1 MIPILEY
8 PSIVTSSTP
17 WFEDVFTRPQLK
29 NFETYVSGIIL
40 SPIHTISYMNSI
52 FYAHTDQSALN
63 NFITD
68 STWSNDKLEDARY
81 RYILEGIR
89 RCENDTEGK
98 GILILD
104 DTLSH
109 HESAKHMEFAGKFY
123 DHADQSFT
131 WGHDVV
137 TTHLAKGRLSIPLST
152 EIYLKNEQLNED
164 YLASINR
171 RTEKNKEEALP
182 EDVKQ
187 TMENEN
193 FKTKNEIARELISR
207 AFDKGIPFS
216 YVIADSWFL
225 NRETVGLIESLK
237 KDWVFGCKSD
247 RVVLMPNGWMSLS
260 EWSKTLPKDKFKPVN
275 VWYEKKKHVF
285 YCHATN
291 LKMRSLDGRRVRIV
305 VSYDNKELNGDPH
318 FYSANRLDW
327 NIYQILSLYA
337 RRWRVDVFYRDSKQ
351 NLGLED
357 YEVRKISGAT
367 RHIQMVFTAHA
378 LLVLGSA
385 FVVAAAPFEEKK
397 SVQQQSA
404 KLAKDVKVAKAEA
417 CLDQTIGSRRL
428 TVYKEVLT
436 NLLVFVLKL
445 GEKIKDEPRKIVQL
459 LLSSKTMLQK
469 SAKV

>member
-1 MIPILEY
+1 LIPIVEY

-17 WFEDVFTRPQLK
+17 WFEDAFTRPQLK
-29 NFETYVSGIIL
+29 NFQTYVSGIIL
-40 SPIHTISYMNSI
+40 SPVHTISYMNSM
-52 FYAHTDQSALN
+52 FYAHNDQSALN

-68 STWSNDKLEDARY
+68 STWSDEKLEDARY

-89 RCENDTEGK
+89 RCEKDTEGK
-98 GILILD
+98 GILIVD

-123 DHADQSFT
+123 DHTDQSFT

-137 TTHLAKGRLSIPLST
+137 TTHLAKGRLSIPLSS
-152 EIYLKNEQLNED
+152 EIYLKNDQLNED

-171 RTEKNKEEALP
+171 RKENKEESS

-187 TMENEN
+187 ILQSEN
-193 FKTKNEIARELISR
+193 FKSKNEIARDLVSR
-207 AFDKGIPFS
+207 AYDKGIPFS
-216 YVIADSWFL
+216 YVIGDSWFL
-225 NRETVGLIESLK
+225 NGKTVSLIESLR

-260 EWSKTLPKDKFKPVN
+260 DWSKTLPNDKFKPVN

-285 YCHATN
+285 YCCAAN
-291 LKMRSLDGRRVRIV
+291 LKMRSLDGKRVRIV
-305 VSYDNKELNGDPH
+305 VSYDNKELKGDPH
-318 FYSANRLDW
+318 FYCTSRLDW

-337 RRWRVDVFYRDSKQ
+337 RRWRVDVFYRESKQ

-357 YEVRKISGAT
+357 YEVRKISGAR
-367 RHIQMVFTAHA
+367 RHIQMVFTAHV

-385 FVVAAAPFEEKK
+385 FVGTDSSSEK
-397 SVQQQSA
+397 SVPQTSP
-404 KLAKDVKVAKAEA
+404 KLAKDIRVAKALA
-417 CLDQTIGSRRL
+417 SLDQTIGSRRRR
-428 TVYKEVLT
+428 VYAEVLT

-445 GEKIKDEPRKIVQL
+445 GKKLKGEPKKIVQM
-459 LLSSKTMLQK
+459 LLSSKTMLLK

>member
-1 MIPILEY
+1 
-8 PSIVTSSTP
+8 
-17 WFEDVFTRPQLK
+17 
-29 NFETYVSGIIL
+29 
-40 SPIHTISYMNSI
+40 
-52 FYAHTDQSALN
+52 
-63 NFITD
+63 
-68 STWSNDKLEDARY
+68 
-81 RYILEGIR
+81 
-89 RCENDTEGK
+89 
-98 GILILD
+98 
-104 DTLSH
+104 
-109 HESAKHMEFAGKFY
+109 MEFAGKFY
-123 DHADQSFT
+123 DHTDQSFI

-137 TTHLAKGRLSIPLST
+137 TTHLAKGRLSIPLSS
-152 EIYLKNEQLNED
+152 EIYLKDDQLNKD

-171 RTEKNKEEALP
+171 RTNKNKEEAS

-187 TMENEN
+187 ILESEN

-225 NRETVGLIESLK
+225 NSETVSLIESLK

-247 RVVLMPNGWMSLS
+247 RVVLMPNGWTSLS

-285 YCHATN
+285 YCYAAN
-291 LKMRSLDGRRVRIV
+291 LKMRSLDGRRIRIV
-305 VSYDNKELNGDPH
+305 VSYDNKELKGDPH
-318 FYSANRLDW
+318 FYCTNRLDW

-357 YEVRKISGAT
+357 YEVRKIRGAR

-385 FVVAAAPFEEKK
+385 FLVGTDSSEK
-397 SVQQQSA
+397 SVPQSA
-404 KLAKDVKVAKAEA
+404 KLARDIRVAKAEA
-417 CLDQTIGSRRL
+417 SLDQTIGSRRRR
-428 TVYKEVLT
+428 VYAEVLT

-445 GEKIKDEPRKIVQL
+445 GAKLKGEPRKIVQM

>member
-1 MIPILEY
+1 MIPIVEF
-8 PSIVTSSTP
+8 PSIVTSAAP

-29 NFETYVSGIIL
+29 NFQTYVSGIIL
-40 SPIHTISYMNSI
+40 SPIHTISYMNSM
-52 FYAHTDQSALN
+52 FYAHSDQSALN

-68 STWSNDKLEDARY
+68 STWSDQKLEDARY
-81 RYILEGIR
+81 KYILEGIK
-89 RCENDTEGK
+89 RCEKDTEGR
-98 GILILD
+98 GIVILD

-137 TTHLAKGRLSIPLST
+137 TTHLAKGRLSIPLSS
-152 EIYLKNEQLNED
+152 EIYLKNEQLDED

-171 RTEKNKEEALP
+171 RTKKNKESLP

-187 TMENEN
+187 ILESEN
-193 FKTKNEIARELISR
+193 FKTKNEIARELISK

-225 NRETVGLIESLK
+225 NRETVSLIESLK

-247 RVVLMPNGWMSLS
+247 RVVLMPSGWTSLS
-260 EWSKTLPKDKFKPVN
+260 EWAKTLPKDKFKPVN

-285 YCHATN
+285 YCCAAN

-305 VSYDNKELNGDPH
+305 VSYDNKELEDDPH
-318 FYSANRLDW
+318 FYCTNRLDW

-357 YEVRKISGAT
+357 YEVRKIRGAR
-367 RHIQMVFTAHA
+367 RHVSMVFTAHV

-385 FVVAAAPFEEKK
+385 FVGTDSSEEK
-397 SVQQQSA
+397 SVQQSA
-404 KLAKDVKVAKAEA
+404 KLARDIRVAKAEA
-417 CLDQTIGSRRL
+417 SLDQTIGSRRRR
-428 TVYKEVLT
+428 VYAEVLT

-445 GEKIKDEPRKIVQL
+445 GEKLKGEPRKIVQM
-459 LLSSKTMLQK
+459 LLSSKTMLLR

>member
-1 MIPILEY
+1 MIPIVEY

-29 NFETYVSGIIL
+29 NFQTYVSGIIL
-40 SPIHTISYMNSI
+40 SPVHTISYMNSM
-52 FYAHTDQSALN
+52 FYAHSDQSALN

-68 STWSNDKLEDARY
+68 STWSDEKLEDARY

-89 RCENDTEGK
+89 RCEKDTEGK

-123 DHADQSFT
+123 DHTDQSFT

-137 TTHLAKGRLSIPLST
+137 TTHLAKGRLSIPLSS
-152 EIYLKNEQLNED
+152 EIYLKDDQLNED
-164 YLASINR
+164 YLSSINR
-171 RTEKNKEEALP
+171 RTKNKEEALP
-182 EDVKQ
+182 GDVKQ
-187 TMENEN
+187 ILENEN
-193 FKTKNEIARELISR
+193 FKTKNEIGRELISK

-225 NRETVGLIESLK
+225 NSETVGLIESLK

-247 RVVLMPNGWMSLS
+247 RVVLMPNGWTSLS
-260 EWSKTLPKDKFKPVN
+260 EWAKTLPNDKFKSVN

-285 YCHATN
+285 YCYASN
-291 LKMRSLDGRRVRIV
+291 LKMRSLDGRRIRIV
-305 VSYDNKELNGDPH
+305 VSYDNKELEGDPH
-318 FYSANRLDW
+318 FYCTNRVDW

-337 RRWRVDVFYRDSKQ
+337 RRWRVDVFYRESKQ

-357 YEVRKISGAT
+357 YEMRKIRGAR
-367 RHIQMVFTAHA
+367 RHIPMVFTAHA

-385 FVVAAAPFEEKK
+385 FVGTDSSRKAVP
-397 SVQQQSA
+397 QSA
-404 KLAKDVKVAKAEA
+404 KLAKDIRVAKTVAS
-417 CLDQTIGSRRL
+417 LDQTMGSRRRR
-428 TVYKEVLT
+428 VYVEVLT

-445 GEKIKDEPRKIVQL
+445 ARKLKGEPGKIAQML
-459 LLSSKTMLQK
+459 LFSKTMLQR